1 MKAEKNAQAAQDGH
15 DARNRNQNTGN
26 RDALRGRIRDLLMGK
41 VAEAASD
48 KNQRMARTQ
57 NAERS
62 VKPCATLSPWD
73 VSFRGNFEVASARS
87 DRYGRFDPLDCG
99 GFSCYGQIRFGLIFR
114 VYESDVGQAD
124 KTEDVAQ
131 VRFLKIEL
139 CIWRAGR
146 IGAATRSEHI
156 SFLARQE
163 SFWSGFSV
171 RKRLAKTHN
180 LVQPSL
186 EPRGDRKVVHRVANY
201 DDVSRLKFFDQFVRI
216 LERRTVCRRVLFR
229 V

>member
-1 MKAEKNAQAAQDGH
+1 MKAEKNAQTADDGNE
-15 DARNRNQNTGN
+15 ARDRHQKIGV
-26 RDALRGRIRDLLMGK
+26 RHSLRGGIGDLLTRK

-114 VYESDVGQAD
+114 VYESD
-124 KTEDVAQ
+124 
-131 VRFLKIEL
+131 
-139 CIWRAGR
+139 
-146 IGAATRSEHI
+146 
-156 SFLARQE
+156 
-163 SFWSGFSV
+163 
-171 RKRLAKTHN
+171 
-180 LVQPSL
+180 
-186 EPRGDRKVVHRVANY
+186 
-201 DDVSRLKFFDQFVRI
+201 
-216 LERRTVCRRVLFR
+216 
-229 V
+229 